1 MKKSALSP
9 WLKSGAGALKARGAV
24 AVAAARRDWRRIVWH
39 GSRVGVYSFS
49 AVGLLAV
56 AASLALWAKPTW
68 RADLASRVSPLLEAA
83 SGKAVAATNIPAID
97 NVAINNATINNKVA
111 PAGDPNLMAQAA
123 QHVPSAAVLAAYIPA
138 TRIATDA
145 RDGRAAF
152 GSREQVMV
160 ADYLARRYRVAADV
174 TGNLVRAA
182 YSTGK
187 EVGLDPMLLL
197 AVMAIES
204 GFNPYAESTVG
215 AQGLMQVMS
224 KVHRDKLEY
233 FGGPEAALHPLANI
247 KVGALILKECIAR
260 GGSLPGGLRLYV
272 GSTSAGDGGYGAKV
286 MAERDRLRSVS
297 MGHKVSITAPQ
308 APVLVSSA
316 KPAAKPAAPAKAD
329 DASTTSAAPAAAGK
343 AAAAGHPLQ
352 ADDGTVA

>member
-1 MKKSALSP
+1 MKKSGLSP
-9 WLKSGAGALKARGAV
+9 WLLSGIAALQARGSAMAAV
-24 AVAAARRDWRRIVWH
+24 ARRDWRHLVRH
-39 GSRVGVYSFS
+39 GGRVGLYTSS
-49 AVGLLAV
+49 AVGLVAV
-56 AASLALWAKPTW
+56 VGTLALWARPTW
-68 RADLASRVSPLLEAA
+68 RADLASQVSPLLEAA
-83 SGKAVAATNIPAID
+83 TGQA
-97 NVAINNATINNKVA
+97 NASTPKVA
-111 PAGDPNLMAQAA
+111 QQQPAADQALMAQAA
-123 QHVPSAAVLAAYIPA
+123 QHVPSAAVLAAYIPQQRVA
-138 TRIATDA
+138 AEA
-145 RDGRAAF
+145 RDGKALLDTK
-152 GSREQVMV
+152 EQVAV
-160 ADYLARRYRVAADV
+160 ADYLARRYRVAGDV

-224 KVHRDKLEY
+224 KVHQDKLEY

-260 GGSLPGGLRLYV
+260 SGSLAGGLRQYV

-286 MAERDRLRSVS
+286 LAERDRLRSVAL
-297 MGHKVSITAPQ
+297 GRKVSITAPQ

-316 KPAAKPAAPAKAD
+316 KPVAKPVAPAKAED
-329 DASTTSAAPAAAGK
+329 GTAASTTPTASPAGK
-343 AAAAGHPLQ
+343 AAAASKPLE
-352 ADDGTVA
+352 ADDSTAA